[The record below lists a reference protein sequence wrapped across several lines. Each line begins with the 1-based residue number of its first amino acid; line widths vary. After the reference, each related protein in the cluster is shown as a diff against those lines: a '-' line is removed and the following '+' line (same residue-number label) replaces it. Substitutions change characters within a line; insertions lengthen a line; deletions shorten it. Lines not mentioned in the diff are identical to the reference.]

1 MALNENVYDIITALC
16 MGVAAGC
23 FSMYIFKQLARIQV
37 EKGDEQTLKQ
47 LPVFIRLCMPV
58 AGNFR
63 KFVMRP
69 DFDNYR
75 KTVQERIIMSGY
87 EDVLTAEQFLSVYCV
102 MGLIALISGVSL
114 IAAGSGIFGI
124 FIIGL
129 LFYYPHAWLKSAYI
143 KRHIQIQKALPN
155 VIDLLTLSV
164 EAGKDFLTSL
174 RDILARRKRD
184 PLGEELERTF
194 REIQLG
200 KKRADALRDL
210 IKRVKQPD
218 LTSVI
223 NAIIQADELGVSI
236 ANILRIQGDQLRVKR
251 FNRAEKMANETPVKI
266 ILPIA
271 LFIVPAVFIIIGAPF
286 ILQIISVV
294 LNK

>member
-1 MALNENVYDIITALC
+1 
-16 MGVAAGC
+16 MGIAGGC
-23 FSMYIFKQLARIQV
+23 FSMYIFKQLGKIQV
-37 EKGDEQTLKQ
+37 EKTDEETLRQ
-47 LPVFIRLCMPV
+47 LPVFVRLCMPFTR
-58 AGNFR
+58 NFK
-63 KFVMRP
+63 KFVNRSE
-69 DFDNYR
+69 FDNYR
-75 KTVQERIIMSGY
+75 KTIQERIIMSGY
-87 EDVLTAEQFLSVYCV
+87 EDVLTAEQYLSVYCV
-102 MGLIALISGVSL
+102 MVCVALLIGIFLIAT
-114 IAAGSGIFGI
+114 GSGLSGI
-124 FIIGL
+124 VVIGL
-129 LFYYPHAWLKSAYI
+129 LIYYPHVWLKSTYI

-174 RDILARRKRD
+174 RDILARRHRD

-223 NAIIQADELGVSI
+223 NAVIQADELGVSI

-271 LFIVPAVFIIIGAPF
+271 IFIVPAVFIIIGAPF